1 MVILI
6 PFHLLKFRKA
16 VKEGNLSNR
25 LTELKRMYETD
36 IIGSIETNR
45 QIGNITTED
54 AYKLKLYVDM
64 LWRYLLKHHK
74 ELEAFGDMT
83 DESFMTEA
91 DIICERLHKAED
103 LLKEKDN
110 ELQEREVAWQS
121 TLQEKDSELHEKES
135 KWQDVL
141 KDKDAELKHLRAEL
155 ESLKNKKD

>member
-1 MVILI
+1 ML
-6 PFHLLKFRKA
+6 F
-16 VKEGNLSNR
+16 E
-25 LTELKRMYETD
+25 
-36 IIGSIETNR
+36 SIETNR

-103 LLKEKDN
+103 LLKEKDS
-110 ELQEREVAWQS
+110 E
-121 TLQEKDSELHEKES
+121 LQEKDSELHEK
-135 KWQDVL
+135 
-141 KDKDAELKHLRAEL
+141 DAELERLRAEL
-155 ESLKNKKD
+155 ESLKNKRD

>member
-16 VKEGNLSNR
+16 VREGNISNR

-110 ELQEREVAWQS
+110 ELQEQETKWQNALEEKQMLQS
-121 TLQEKDSELHEKES
+121 TLQEKD
-135 KWQDVL
+135 
-141 KDKDAELKHLRAEL
+141 AELERLRAEL

>member
-1 MVILI
+1 
-6 PFHLLKFRKA
+6 
-16 VKEGNLSNR
+16 
-25 LTELKRMYETD
+25 
-36 IIGSIETNR
+36 
-45 QIGNITTED
+45 
-54 AYKLKLYVDM
+54 M

-110 ELQEREVAWQS
+110 ELQIKADE
-121 TLQEKDSELHEKES
+121 LQEQET

-141 KDKDAELKHLRAEL
+141 KDKDAELERLRAEL

>member
-1 MVILI
+1 MRGVENAVCHKNCIGYALRYRISYIHRIIL
-6 PFHLLKFRKA
+6 FKC
-16 VKEGNLSNR
+16 
-25 LTELKRMYETD
+25 
-36 IIGSIETNR
+36 IETNR

-103 LLKEKDN
+103 LLKKKESEWQSTLEEKQM
-110 ELQEREVAWQS
+110 LQS
-121 TLQEKDSELHEKES
+121 TLQEKD
-135 KWQDVL
+135 
-141 KDKDAELKHLRAEL
+141 AELERLRAEL

>member
-1 MVILI
+1 MQRVTRTVSDMPCGRKQLGYRIIL
-6 PFHLLKFRKA
+6 FKC
-16 VKEGNLSNR
+16 
-25 LTELKRMYETD
+25 
-36 IIGSIETNR
+36 IETNR

-103 LLKEKDN
+103 LLKEKDS
-110 ELQEREVAWQS
+110 ELQEREAAWQSTLEEKQMLQS
-121 TLQEKDSELHEKES
+121 TLQEKD
-135 KWQDVL
+135 
-141 KDKDAELKHLRAEL
+141 AELERLRAEL

>member
-1 MVILI
+1 MRGVENAACHKNCIGYALRYRISYIHRIIL
-6 PFHLLKFRKA
+6 FKC
-16 VKEGNLSNR
+16 
-25 LTELKRMYETD
+25 
-36 IIGSIETNR
+36 IETNR

-103 LLKEKDN
+103 LLKEKDS
-110 ELQEREVAWQS
+110 ELQEREAAWQSTLEEKQMLQS
-121 TLQEKDSELHEKES
+121 TLQEKDSELQE
-135 KWQDVL
+135 
-141 KDKDAELKHLRAEL
+141 KDAELERLRAEL
-155 ESLKNKKD
+155 ESLKNKKS

>member
-1 MVILI
+1 MRGVENAACHKNCIGYALRYRISYIHRIIL
-6 PFHLLKFRKA
+6 FK
-16 VKEGNLSNR
+16 
-25 LTELKRMYETD
+25 
-36 IIGSIETNR
+36 SIETNR

-103 LLKEKDN
+103 LLKEK
-110 ELQEREVAWQS
+110 ESEWQNA
-121 TLQEKDSELHEKES
+121 LEE
-135 KWQDVL
+135 
-141 KDKDAELKHLRAEL
+141 KDAELERLRAEL
-155 ESLKNKKD
+155 KSLKNKKD

>member
-1 MVILI
+1 MRGVENAACHKNCIGYALRYRISYIHRIIL
-6 PFHLLKFRKA
+6 F
-16 VKEGNLSNR
+16 E
-25 LTELKRMYETD
+25 
-36 IIGSIETNR
+36 SIETNR

-110 ELQEREVAWQS
+110 ELQE
-121 TLQEKDSELHEKES
+121 KDSELHEKES

-141 KDKDAELKHLRAEL
+141 KDKDAELERLRAEL

>member
-1 MVILI
+1 
-6 PFHLLKFRKA
+6 
-16 VKEGNLSNR
+16 
-25 LTELKRMYETD
+25 
-36 IIGSIETNR
+36 
-45 QIGNITTED
+45 
-54 AYKLKLYVDM
+54 M

-110 ELQEREVAWQS
+110 ELQIKADELQEQETKWQS
-121 TLQEKDSELHEKES
+121 TLQEKDNELHEKES

-141 KDKDAELKHLRAEL
+141 KDKDAELERLRAEL
-155 ESLKNKKD
+155 ESLKNKRD